1 MLEAGYSVVG
11 TRFVACLG
19 SVFEQVALVEL
30 VGPAEPV
37 GPVAPVAPVAVASLA
52 ALPVFGYNQPKPVA
66 VVLVLTNASF
76 YKDLLD
82 RLLVVVAVGL
92 VVVVLAV
99 AVLVA
104 Q

>member
-1 MLEAGYSVVG
+1 MLEAGYFVFG
-11 TRFVACLG
+11 TCFVACLG

-37 GPVAPVAPVAVASLA
+37 GPVVVAVASLA

-92 VVVVLAV
+92 VVVVLGV

>member
-1 MLEAGYSVVG
+1 MLEAGYFVFG
-11 TRFVACLG
+11 TCFVACLG

-37 GPVAPVAPVAVASLA
+37 GPVGPVVVAVASLA

-92 VVVVLAV
+92 VVVVLGV